1 MERDCVLH
9 DHCWPGSQN
18 HLPPQRIE
26 GQPQSLQGE
35 GPEEGVIF
43 IFAKDHVRSAYAA
56 TVLENGRTLVA
67 HNLRSVG

>member
-1 MERDCVLH
+1 M
-9 DHCWPGSQN
+9 
-18 HLPPQRIE
+18 E
-26 GQPQSLQGE
+26 GQSQSLQRE